1 MTLCQAMADAN
12 IFNVVFSSSA
22 TVYGAPSIV
31 PIAEN
36 HPAGQITNPYGRS
49 KFMIEQM
56 LTDLAHS
63 DSRWK
68 IAILRYFNPVGAHP
82 TSEIGEFPIG
92 KPNNLLPYITQTA
105 AGKLEQLTVFGNDYS
120 TPDGTC
126 IRDYIHVVDLA
137 GAHVA
142 ALDFLNRT
150 EGPLIEAINIGTGK
164 GTSVLE
170 MIHTFEKV
178 SGKELNWQFGA
189 RRPGDVVEIYANAD
203 KAKRLLGWTAKLSA
217 EDAIRDAWNWEMKLA
232 SHG

>member
-1 MTLCQAMADAN
+1 MA
-12 IFNVVFSSSA
+12 
-22 TVYGAPSIV
+22 GAH
-31 PIAEN
+31 AES
-36 HPAGQITNPYGRS
+36 PYGFT
-49 KFMIEQM
+49 KIIGEQI
-56 LTDLAHS
+56 LKDTQLAFPQL
-63 DSRWK
+63 RV
-68 IAILRYFNPVGAHP
+68 INLRYFNPVGAHP

-105 AGKLEQLTVFGNDYS
+105 AGKLEQLTVFGNDYP

-178 SGKELNWQFGA
+178 SGKDLNWQFGQ

-203 KAKRLLGWTAKLSA
+203 KAKRLLGWSAQLTAQ
-217 EDAIRDAWNWEMKLA
+217 DAIRDAWNWELKLA

>member
-1 MTLCQAMADAN
+1 VCNLALQFGIND
-12 IFNVVFSSSA
+12 FVFSSSC
-22 TVYGAPSIV
+22 TVYGEPQGIKEVSEEMAGAH
-31 PIAEN
+31 AES
-36 HPAGQITNPYGRS
+36 PYGFT
-49 KFMIEQM
+49 KIIGEQI
-56 LTDLAHS
+56 LKDTQLAFPQL
-63 DSRWK
+63 RV
-68 IAILRYFNPVGAHP
+68 INLRYFNPVGAHP

-105 AGKLEQLTVFGNDYS
+105 AGKLEQLTVFGNDYP

-217 EDAIRDAWNWEMKLA
+217 EDAIRDAWNWELKLA